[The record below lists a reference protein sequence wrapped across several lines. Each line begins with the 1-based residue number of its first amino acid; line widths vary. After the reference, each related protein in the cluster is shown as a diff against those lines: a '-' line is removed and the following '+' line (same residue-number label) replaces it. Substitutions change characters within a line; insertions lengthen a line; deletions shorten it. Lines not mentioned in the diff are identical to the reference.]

1 MSRRQFFAQL
11 SLLTLIVALV
21 LGSTLFFST
30 YDQDKLFSW
39 LTLLFFVILTIAMYF
54 IANQS
59 VKSQNKSRFIA
70 LSMGFTL
77 FKMILCVAIA
87 VTYRVSVTNVSY
99 HFVFI
104 LLGIYVVY
112 TIFET
117 YFLMKLSKIK

>member
-1 MSRRQFFAQL
+1 MSHRPFFAQL
-11 SLLTLIVALV
+11 SLITLIVALV

-30 YDQDKLFSW
+30 SNQDKLFSW
-39 LTLLFFVILTIAMYF
+39 LTLLFFVILTIGMYF
-54 IANQS
+54 IANQA
-59 VKSQNKSRFIA
+59 VKSKNKSRFIA

-77 FKMILCVAIA
+77 SKMVLCVAIA
-87 VTYRVSVTNVSY
+87 VAYRASVTNVSNR
-99 HFVFI
+99 FVFI